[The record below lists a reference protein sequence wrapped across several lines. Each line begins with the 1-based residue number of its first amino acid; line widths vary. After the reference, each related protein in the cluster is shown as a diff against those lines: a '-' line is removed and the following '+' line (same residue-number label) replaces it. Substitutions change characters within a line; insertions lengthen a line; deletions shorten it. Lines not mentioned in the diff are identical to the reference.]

1 MRGSFEGPGRTGLAL
16 SRRPR
21 SGACGPTARET
32 GVALRLGNLRF
43 PRRDPPHVYFH
54 TYSDESCPW
63 RDAELVKRLKP
74 TNHVV
79 EAGLKHRGHS
89 PLTVLKLIRDD
100 PDPPSFL
107 ILTRFDILYK
117 SSILETLPPTNDDAG
132 WNKVWLAW
140 RDIPDKWRDYRM
152 VSDLFFLLPTEKLH
166 NFTRAYLKAS
176 LIERRHYPAPTGVG
190 ARHLRAPPGRAI
202 RGGLPRPRLLRPVDD
217 DAGQLHHHRPRAHV
231 DLRRLSVERDESSP
245 L

>member
-1 MRGSFEGPGRTGLAL
+1 M
-16 SRRPR
+16 
-21 SGACGPTARET
+21 
-32 GVALRLGNLRF
+32 
-43 PRRDPPHVYFH
+43 YFH

-176 LIERRHYPAPTGVG
+176 LIERRHYPAPTGSG
-190 ARHLRAPPGRAI
+190 HAIYAPLLEERFEVDFLDPDYFGQSTTTPDNFITIDRVPTSTFDACPWNATS
-202 RGGLPRPRLLRPVDD
+202 RRP
-217 DAGQLHHHRPRAHV
+217 
-231 DLRRLSVERDESSP
+231 SKS
-245 L
+245 